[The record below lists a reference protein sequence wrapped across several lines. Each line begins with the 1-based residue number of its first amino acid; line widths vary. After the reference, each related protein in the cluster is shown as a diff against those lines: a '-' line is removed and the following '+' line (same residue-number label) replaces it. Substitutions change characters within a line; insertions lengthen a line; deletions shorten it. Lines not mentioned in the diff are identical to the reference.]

1 MAGFIGRWLSDSLR
15 IGLALVLGVAA
26 MQVPALTHSYDAA
39 LRQVSQDARRD
50 IEQRKEKAR
59 QFYGLSTD
67 TDEGV
72 IGALRQAEPSNAEG
86 LAVSVAK
93 AETLRRA
100 HERIEKAPPLLQP
113 LDAAWDLLTEP
124 DADKRAVLRTAI
136 DTHVPQLIL
145 GSAAAT
151 YGLCGLV
158 LGLFLAQLVIS
169 LPGSLARR
177 RRQRHLPA

>member
-1 MAGFIGRWLSDSLR
+1 MVGFIGRWLSDSLR

-26 MQVPALTHSYDAA
+26 MQIPALTHAYDAA
-39 LRQVSQDARRD
+39 LQQVGGDARRD

-59 QFYGLSTD
+59 QFYGLATD

-72 IGALRQAEPSNAEG
+72 IAALRQTEPSNAEG
-86 LAVSVAK
+86 LAVSVDK

-100 HERIEKAPPLLQP
+100 HERIERAPPLLQP
-113 LDAAWDLLTEP
+113 LDAAWDLLSEP

-136 DTHVPQLIL
+136 GTHVPQLIL

-158 LGLFLAQLVIS
+158 LGLFLAQALLC

-177 RRQRHLPA
+177 RRRRHLPA